1 MSQLKESQPK
11 ASGLHE
17 RFQTVLSQWA
27 SQAVMRAPVVARACA
42 RLMLG
47 FAACVVVFS
56 CLNFALQD
64 LGLVDGATVDLNEEF
79 VRWIAVAGV
88 LTGVSALVTSV
99 ISNVA
104 KAAKAVNAAT
114 VAERTQPLEGK
125 SVRRFLLS
133 TQDSSFEEKQHE

>member
-1 MSQLKESQPK
+1 MSQLK
-11 ASGLHE
+11 ASGLNE

-47 FAACVVVFS
+47 FAGCVVVFS

-64 LGLVDGATVDLNEEF
+64 LGLVDGATVDLNDEF

-88 LTGVSALVTSV
+88 LTGVIALVTSV
-99 ISNVA
+99 ISKVA
-104 KAAKAVNAAT
+104 NAAKVT
-114 VAERTQPLEGK
+114 KRTQPLEGK
-125 SVRRFLLS
+125 GVRRFLPL